1 MKHNPNERW
10 SIKKILKVF
19 CESIDYLPL
28 TVSQAI
34 AMDYL
39 PLTVSQAIAI
49 DYLPLTVSQAIA
61 MEINDKNI
69 VQGCLKCC
77 TEWWLMLAR
86 LFIYLLALF
95 NVDYKT
101 LAAIH

>member
-1 MKHNPNERW
+1 MQFFKNNVLFANQGILVKQGFDLVQTCMITENGNNVMKHNPNERW

-34 AMDYL
+34 AM
-39 PLTVSQAIAI
+39 
-49 DYLPLTVSQAIA
+49 
-61 MEINDKNI
+61 EINDKNI

-77 TEWWLMLAR
+77 TE
-86 LFIYLLALF
+86 
-95 NVDYKT
+95 
-101 LAAIH
+101 

>member
-39 PLTVSQAIAI
+39 PLTVSQAIA
-49 DYLPLTVSQAIA
+49 

-77 TEWWLMLAR
+77 TE
-86 LFIYLLALF
+86 
-95 NVDYKT
+95 
-101 LAAIH
+101 